1 MEQRRCPNCEVELS
15 IGTAIR
21 FDSQHNVICPEC
33 GKPLLPVV
41 SQAESQVTPQAGIN
55 VKAVHSN
62 YGPAHHPHSPYNAN
76 AAAPGGCKSGLT
88 KKLANRSGRT
98 PPPTTTTPNSTPG
111 SSVEPYE
118 NYMDAD

>member
-55 VKAVHSN
+55 VKAVHN
-62 YGPAHHPHSPYNAN
+62 TYGPHPHHNSHYVAP
-76 AAAPGGCKSGLT
+76 AALGGAAGASKT
-88 KKLANRSGRT
+88 PAHRSGRT
-98 PPPTTTTPNSTPG
+98 PAAKATPNSPLG

-118 NYMDAD
+118 HYMDAD